1 MALEINN
8 ARVKLSVLPHH
19 LGEVDMSDLDKD
31 KDLEIKEVLLSDDDD
46 EEYEDDDEGE
56 DYEEDEEDDEI
67 EVDTELFAEQILR
80 FSCFSG
86 IPKDKDADELFDT
99 IFAAYEEENLT
110 EEQDH
115 TVEFLLHIQEEE
127 SPFNL
132 SRALEVW
139 NKDDRALFLEIVKEI
154 SDSIDDE

>member
-1 MALEINN
+1 
-8 ARVKLSVLPHH
+8 
-19 LGEVDMSDLDKD
+19 MSDLEKNDE
-31 KDLEIKEVLLSDDDD
+31 LETKEVLLADD
-46 EEYEDDDEGE
+46 EEYE
-56 DYEEDEEDDEI
+56 EEDEAEEYEDEDEEEEEDEI
-67 EVDTELFAEQILR
+67 EVDTELFAEQLLR
-80 FSCFSG
+80 FSCFSDA
-86 IPKDKDADELFDT
+86 PKDKDADELFDT
-99 IFAAYEEENLT
+99 IFAAYEDENLT

-139 NKDDRALFLEIVKEI
+139 NKDDRALFLSIVKEI

>member
-1 MALEINN
+1 
-8 ARVKLSVLPHH
+8 
-19 LGEVDMSDLDKD
+19 MSDLEKD
-31 KDLEIKEVLLSDDDD
+31 KDLELKDVLLADDD
-46 EEYEDDDEGE
+46 EEYEDDE
-56 DYEEDEEDDEI
+56 DLEDEEDEEEEDEI

-80 FSCFSG
+80 FTCFSDV
-86 IPKDKDADELFDT
+86 PKDKDADELFDT

-139 NKDDRALFLEIVKEI
+139 NKEDRGLFLSIVKEI
-154 SDSIDDE
+154 SDSIDED

>member
-1 MALEINN
+1 
-8 ARVKLSVLPHH
+8 
-19 LGEVDMSDLDKD
+19 MSDLDKT
-31 KDLEIKEVLLSDDDD
+31 KSEELNEVLLDD
-46 EEYEDDDEGE
+46 EEYEDEE
-56 DYEEDEEDDEI
+56 EYEEDEEEEDDEI

-80 FSCFSG
+80 FSCFADA
-86 IPKDKDADELFDT
+86 PKEKDADELFDV
-99 IFAAYEEENLT
+99 IFAAYEDENLT

-139 NKDDRALFLEIVKEI
+139 NKADRKLFMSIVTEI
-154 SDSIDDE
+154 SDSIDDEE

>member
-1 MALEINN
+1 
-8 ARVKLSVLPHH
+8 
-19 LGEVDMSDLDKD
+19 MSDLEKN
-31 KDLEIKEVLLSDDDD
+31 KDLELKEVLLADD
-46 EEYEDDDEGE
+46 EEYEDDEEGE
-56 DYEEDEEDDEI
+56 DFEDEDEEEEDEI
-67 EVDTELFAEQILR
+67 EVDTELFTEQILR
-80 FSCFSG
+80 FTCFSDA
-86 IPKDKDADELFDT
+86 PKDKDADELFDT

-139 NKDDRALFLEIVKEI
+139 NSDDRALFLSIVKEI

>member
-1 MALEINN
+1 
-8 ARVKLSVLPHH
+8 
-19 LGEVDMSDLDKD
+19 MSDLEKT
-31 KDLEIKEVLLSDDDD
+31 KSTELNEVLLDD
-46 EEYEDDDEGE
+46 EEYED
-56 DYEEDEEDDEI
+56 EEEFEEEEEDDEI
-67 EVDTELFAEQILR
+67 EVDTELFAEQVLR
-80 FSCFSG
+80 FSCFSDA
-86 IPKDKDADELFDT
+86 PKEKDADELFDV

-139 NKDDRALFLEIVKEI
+139 NQHDRKLFLSIVTEI
-154 SDSIDDE
+154 SDSIDDVDDEEEEEEE

>member
-1 MALEINN
+1 
-8 ARVKLSVLPHH
+8 
-19 LGEVDMSDLDKD
+19 MSDLDKD
-31 KDLEIKEVLLSDDDD
+31 KDLELKEVLLADDD
-46 EEYEDDDEGE
+46 EEYEDDEEGE
-56 DYEEDEEDDEI
+56 EYDEEDEEEEDEI

-80 FSCFSG
+80 FSCFSDV
-86 IPKDKDADELFDT
+86 PKDKDADELFDT

-139 NKDDRALFLEIVKEI
+139 NKDDRALFLSIVKEI

>member
-1 MALEINN
+1 
-8 ARVKLSVLPHH
+8 
-19 LGEVDMSDLDKD
+19 MSDLDKT
-31 KDLEIKEVLLSDDDD
+31 KSIELKEVLLDD
-46 EEYEDDDEGE
+46 EEYEEEEEEDEGE
-56 DYEEDEEDDEI
+56 YDEEEEDDEI

-80 FSCFSG
+80 FSCFSDA
-86 IPKDKDADELFDT
+86 PKEKDADDLFDM
-99 IFAAYEEENLT
+99 IFAAYEDENLT

-139 NKDDRALFLEIVKEI
+139 NKDDRQLFLSIVKDI
-154 SDSIDDE
+154 SDSIDD